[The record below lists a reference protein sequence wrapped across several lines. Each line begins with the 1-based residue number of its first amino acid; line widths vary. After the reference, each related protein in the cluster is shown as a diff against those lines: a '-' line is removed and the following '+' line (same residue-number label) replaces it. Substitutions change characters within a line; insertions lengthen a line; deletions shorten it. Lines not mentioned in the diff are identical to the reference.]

1 MADISTRPRKRSP
14 EPGVLLTLDQVAQ
27 ELGCSRKHV
36 ERLIKSKE
44 LVATRI
50 GSRSVR
56 VHRRDLDAFCAWKR
70 DDRR

>member
-1 MADISTRPRKRSP
+1 MADISTRPRKRLP

-36 ERLIKSKE
+36 ERLIKAKE

-70 DDRR
+70 SDGR